1 MPIHANRAGDT
12 AEHACLYEPSSFY
25 LPESW
30 CSTLFTSACGVV
42 LLCWTSCAIT
52 RCREIMTPQL
62 SIVKTRFA
70 KASLRARCARHRS
83 WRATCRLPN
92 GCVGHSATQSSR
104 WTLSYPIIPL
114 DTQLPNRFVGRQS
127 AIPTGRCLS
136 NPSLRDASPS
146 SWRSTLFA
154 GPNPWSLETSNK
166 VAVFLALRTP
176 IQVEISSKEVA
187 IPWETGPWCATLLTL
202 P

>member
-1 MPIHANRAGDT
+1 MR
-12 AEHACLYEPSSFY
+12 Y
-25 LPESW
+25 LV
-30 CSTLFTSACGVV
+30 ARIVV
-42 LLCWTSCAIT
+42 LLVIYLSWRRCAYSWTSCAIT

-70 KASLRARCARHRS
+70 KASLRPRCARHRS

-92 GCVGHSATQSSR
+92 GCVGHSPPNVSMGYSPPNVSIGRLADFGTAI
-104 WTLSYPIIPL
+104 YPH
-114 DTQLPNRFVGRQS
+114 T
-127 AIPTGRCLS
+127 
-136 NPSLRDASPS
+136 SPS

-154 GPNPWSLETSNK
+154 GHNPWSLETSNK